1 MEKVGQKHTDTG
13 STGRAGELELRA
25 RVAEA
30 EQASGAI
37 RSGGV
42 DTLVVPVE
50 GGEHVFTLKGA
61 DHAYQ
66 ILIEAMQQGA
76 MIATTGGVI
85 LYTNRGFAGMLKAPL
100 ETVLGSAVSDWV
112 APQSQSVLKEVLSL
126 EHGAKRECELL
137 LAAADGTQLP
147 AIVSAGKMDLNGGSD
162 QIWMIVSDLSEVIDR
177 KRQEL
182 ELEAQRMVNE
192 AQILSDKATGELA
205 RQSALYTRSLL
216 EASLDPLVTISAE
229 GKITDLNEASMK
241 VTGRTRHELI
251 GTDFSVYFTD
261 PDAARWGYERVFAE
275 GFVRDYPLAVSH
287 ADGHVTDV
295 LYNASVYKDEQ
306 GRVMGVFAAARD
318 ITKRKQAEA
327 EILKLNAELEQR
339 VEART
344 KDLAAS
350 QERLRL
356 SAEAADI
363 GFWDWDL
370 ANNIVRWDTLM
381 FSIYGMPPSDD
392 GLILYKDWRS
402 HVHPDDMAHQEA
414 SLRDTVE
421 KVGRNQRE
429 FRIIRE
435 SDHAIRIIRASDAAI
450 RGEGGKATHVVGINL
465 DITESFEKLEE
476 IRNLNA
482 DLKARAAEL
491 EASAK
496 ELDAF
501 SYSVSHDLRS
511 PLRAIDGF
519 SRIVEED
526 YAPKLDDEGRRLIGV
541 IRGEAQRMG
550 RLIDD
555 LLTFSRL
562 GRQKVESVRI
572 DMEAMA
578 RRVFEEV
585 TTLEPGRV
593 IHLDLHPIP
602 PAFGTEAMIR
612 QVWFNLIG
620 NAVKFSGKRE
630 RAEIEIGVEPGEA
643 GEQVYFVRD
652 NGAGFDM
659 RYADKLFGVF
669 QRLHTNE
676 DFPGTGVGLA
686 LVQRIVHRHGG
697 RVWGEGEPDKGAT
710 FRFTIPEPAKVPAE
724 QNRQTTISTT

>member
-1 MEKVGQKHTDTG
+1 MMLKKSASSEALLTEN
-13 STGRAGELELRA
+13 RELRA
-25 RVAEA
+25 RLAEV
-30 EQASGAI
+30 EQTLEAI
-37 RSGGV
+37 RTGGV
-42 DTLVVPVE
+42 DALVVSVNNANRI
-50 GGEHVFTLKGA
+50 FTLPSEE
-61 DHAYQ
+61 HNYRTM
-66 ILIEAMQQGA
+66 IEVMQQGA
-76 MIATTGGVI
+76 LALTCEGTI
-85 LYTNRGFAGMLKAPL
+85 LYANRGFANMLNAPL
-100 ETVLGSAVSDWV
+100 EKVIGSDISDWI
-112 APQSQSVLKEVLSL
+112 APQSQALLKELLRLDLGDRHDS
-126 EHGAKRECELL
+126 ELL
-137 LAAADGTQLP
+137 LSGPGGAQVP
-147 AIVSAGKMDLNGGSD
+147 ALLSAGKQHMNGRPD
-162 QIWMIVSDLSEVIDR
+162 QLWMVATDLSEVIER
-177 KRQEL
+177 KKKEEEL
-182 ELEAQRMVNE
+182 LVQQVADEAKV
-192 AQILSDKATGELA
+192 KADGKLA
-205 RQSALYTRSLL
+205 ESLRRSAEYTRSLL
-216 EASLDPLVTISAE
+216 EASLDPLVTISDE
-229 GKITDLNEASMK
+229 GKITDVNKASVQ
-241 VTGRTRHELI
+241 VTGLTREQLI
-251 GTDFSVYFTD
+251 GTDFSACFTD
-261 PDAARWGYERVFAE
+261 PDAARRGYERVFAE
-275 GFVRDYPLAVSH
+275 GFVRDYPLAISH

-327 EILKLNAELEQR
+327 ESLKLNAELEKR
-339 VEART
+339 VEERT
-344 KDLAAS
+344 MALAAS

-356 SAEAADI
+356 AAEAADI
-363 GFWDWDL
+363 GIWDWDL
-370 ANNIVRWDTLM
+370 ESNTVRWDKLM

-392 GLILYKDWRS
+392 GLILYRDWRN
-402 HVHPDDMAHQEA
+402 HVHPDDLAHQED
-414 SLRDTVE
+414 SLRNTIE
-421 KVGRNQRE
+421 KVGHNQRE
-429 FRIIRE
+429 FRIIRD

-465 DITESFEKLEE
+465 DITETFEMLEE
-476 IRNLNA
+476 IRKLNLS
-482 DLKARAAEL
+482 LKNRAAEL
-491 EASAK
+491 ETSVK

-501 SYSVSHDLRS
+501 SYSVSHDLRA

-526 YAPKLDDEGRRLIGV
+526 YAPKLDNEGRRLIGV

-669 QRLHTNE
+669 QRLHTHE
-676 DFPGTGVGLA
+676 EFPGTGVGLA

-697 RVWGEGEPDKGAT
+697 RVWGEGEIEKGAT
-710 FRFTIPEPAKVPAE
+710 FRFTIPDPGKEPADGQQAPPT
-724 QNRQTTISTT
+724 QTL

>member
-1 MEKVGQKHTDTG
+1 
-13 STGRAGELELRA
+13 
-25 RVAEA
+25 
-30 EQASGAI
+30 
-37 RSGGV
+37 
-42 DTLVVPVE
+42 
-50 GGEHVFTLKGA
+50 
-61 DHAYQ
+61 
-66 ILIEAMQQGA
+66 
-76 MIATTGGVI
+76 
-85 LYTNRGFAGMLKAPL
+85 
-100 ETVLGSAVSDWV
+100 
-112 APQSQSVLKEVLSL
+112 
-126 EHGAKRECELL
+126 
-137 LAAADGTQLP
+137 
-147 AIVSAGKMDLNGGSD
+147 
-162 QIWMIVSDLSEVIDR
+162 
-177 KRQEL
+177 
-182 ELEAQRMVNE
+182 
-192 AQILSDKATGELA
+192 
-205 RQSALYTRSLL
+205 
-216 EASLDPLVTISAE
+216 
-229 GKITDLNEASMK
+229 
-241 VTGRTRHELI
+241 
-251 GTDFSVYFTD
+251 
-261 PDAARWGYERVFAE
+261 
-275 GFVRDYPLAVSH
+275 
-287 ADGHVTDV
+287 
-295 LYNASVYKDEQ
+295 
-306 GRVMGVFAAARD
+306 
-318 ITKRKQAEA
+318 
-327 EILKLNAELEQR
+327 
-339 VEART
+339 
-344 KDLAAS
+344 
-350 QERLRL
+350 
-356 SAEAADI
+356 
-363 GFWDWDL
+363 
-370 ANNIVRWDTLM
+370 
-381 FSIYGMPPSDD
+381 
-392 GLILYKDWRS
+392 
-402 HVHPDDMAHQEA
+402 MAHQEA

-585 TTLEPGRV
+585 TKLEPGRV